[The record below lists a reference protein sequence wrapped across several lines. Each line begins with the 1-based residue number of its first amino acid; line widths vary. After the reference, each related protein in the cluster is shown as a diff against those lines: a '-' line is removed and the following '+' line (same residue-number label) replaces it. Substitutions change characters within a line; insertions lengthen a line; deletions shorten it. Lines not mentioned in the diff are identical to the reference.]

1 MKIIWIKLL
10 SFQIYGEISLNWY
23 TTQELNLFMKKTKPL
38 ESGYLVYS
46 VGKQAN
52 DDRVE
57 RKDLLLLLI
66 EQREELNLLKGF

>member
-1 MKIIWIKLL
+1 
-10 SFQIYGEISLNWY
+10 
-23 TTQELNLFMKKTKPL
+23 MKKTKPL

-57 RKDLLLLLI
+57 RKDFVVAD
-66 EQREELNLLKGF
+66 LNKEKNHLKGF

>member
-1 MKIIWIKLL
+1 ML
-10 SFQIYGEISLNWY
+10 FQIYGENQPKLVHY
-23 TTQELNLFMKKTKPL
+23 TRVKVILFMKKTKPL

-57 RKDLLLLLI
+57 RKDFVVAD
-66 EQREELNLLKGF
+66 LNKEKN

>member
-10 SFQIYGEISLNWY
+10 SFQIYGENQP
-23 TTQELNLFMKKTKPL
+23 TQELSLFMKKTKPL

-52 DDRVE
+52 DDRKGGKE
-57 RKDLLLLLI
+57 RFVVVAD
-66 EQREELNLLKGF
+66 